1 MLFLLV
7 NMFHDMIHFQEI
19 LEDLPVLGNVRQL
32 ELRIRHRCG
41 GQLDR
46 TVSLL
51 SSFPSISV
59 LKIKVKND
67 KISLSIST
75 IYIFLLR
82 FLRPSPNMFKQF

>member
-1 MLFLLV
+1 
-7 NMFHDMIHFQEI
+7 MIHFQGI
-19 LEDLPVLGNVRQL
+19 LEALPVLGNVRHL

-51 SSFPSISV
+51 SAFPSISV

-67 KISLSIST
+67 KISNL
-75 IYIFLLR
+75 YYLLR
-82 FLRPSPNMFKQF
+82 FEFKTQHFSQP